1 MRSLDRA
8 DGGFF
13 IILLLSVLSLLW
25 MNRYLSVSIYEARI
39 YLQEGLV
46 SWFSHLFVPIFGSNN
61 LGIKLPFILLH
72 LFNLAL
78 FYEVS
83 RHTLKRPVD
92 SLFSVGIFALLPGVN
107 ASALF
112 ISNSALVMS
121 ITLLVCYWHLK
132 FRTIPYWVLVGAIF
146 IDSNAMAI
154 LFLALFFYAMKRRD
168 NTLLLFALFAF
179 AMNMYL
185 TGIEVGGRPRG
196 HFLDTLGI
204 FALLFSPFLFLY
216 FVYSLYRILVKE
228 EKTLLWYIAF
238 VALFFTLL
246 LSIRQKIEIQEHAP
260 LVLIGLP
267 LVVKVFFEGLRVRL
281 PRFRKSYRV
290 WFVIAVSALFIHW
303 LILMT
308 HPLFYRFL
316 KNPREHFAYG
326 FHIANEL
333 AEALKARGITKIK
346 LKDETMMERLA
357 VYGIERGGK
366 VELKKAGGAHA
377 RGAISIGYFGHEI
390 ERYYIYEK

>member
-1 MRSLDRA
+1 MRDRI

-13 IILLLSVLSLLW
+13 LISLLSLSSLLW
-25 MNRYLSVSIYEARI
+25 MNSYLSVSIYEAKV
-39 YLQEGLV
+39 YMQEGPV
-46 SWFSHLFVPIFGSNN
+46 SWLAHLFVPVLGANN

-72 LFNLAL
+72 LCNLAL
-78 FYEVS
+78 FYKIS
-83 RHTLKRPVD
+83 RHILKRPVD

-179 AMNMYL
+179 ATNMYL
-185 TGIEVGGRPRG
+185 TGIDVGGRPRG

-204 FALLFSPFLFLY
+204 FALLFSPFVFLY
-216 FVYSLYRILVKE
+216 FAYSLYQILIKG
-228 EKTLLWYIAF
+228 EKSLLWYISF

-246 LSIRQKIEIQEHAP
+246 LSMRQRIEIQDHAP

-267 LVVKVFFEGLRVRL
+267 LMVKVYFEGLRVRL
-281 PRFRKSYRV
+281 PRFRIGYRA
-290 WFVIAVSALFIHW
+290 WFVIAIGSLFIHW
-303 LILMT
+303 LILMV
-308 HPLFYRFL
+308 HPIFYRFL
-316 KNPREHFAYG
+316 KDPSEHFAYQ
-326 FHIANEL
+326 FHVANEL

-346 LKDETMMERLA
+346 LKDETIRERLA
-357 VYGIERGGK
+357 VYGIGEGEEVELGK
-366 VELKKAGGAHA
+366 VDDTHA
-377 RGAISIGYFGHEI
+377 KGAIPISYFGHEI
-390 ERYYIYEK
+390 ERYYIHEK